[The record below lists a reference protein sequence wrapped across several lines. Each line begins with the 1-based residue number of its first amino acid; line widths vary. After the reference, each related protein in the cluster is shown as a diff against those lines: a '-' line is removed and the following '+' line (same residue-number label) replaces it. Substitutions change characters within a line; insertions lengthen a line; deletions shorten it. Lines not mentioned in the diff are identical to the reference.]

1 MGNRDER
8 DRKRK
13 ILLTLVALGLMSTLV
28 GIGTFSAFSSTTSN
42 DNNQFA
48 SGTVI
53 LSDNDAGAAMYSVS
67 GKKPGDSVQAC
78 ITLTYT
84 GTLAADV
91 KLYTTS
97 AIGALGQYLDMTVD
111 KGSGN
116 PAFPGCTGF
125 TLQSNIFTG
134 TLQGFAT
141 AHNSYANGILAYP
154 GAQTQWNQNDTLVYR
169 FTLTLQNNNNAQGLS
184 TGLHS
189 FTWEAQNQ

>member
-1 MGNRDER
+1 MAREGKDGRG
-8 DRKRK
+8 RK
-13 ILLTLVALGLMSTLV
+13 ILLTLVVIGVVSAVAGL
-28 GIGTFSAFSSTTSN
+28 GTFSAFSSTTSN
-42 DNNQFA
+42 GNNQFA
-48 SGTVI
+48 SGTVV

-67 GKKPGDSVQAC
+67 NRKPGDSVQTC

-84 GTLAADV
+84 GSLAADV

-116 PAFPGCTGF
+116 PAFPGCSGF
-125 TLQSNIFTG
+125 TFQSNVWTG
-134 TLQGFAT
+134 TLQAFAA
-141 AHNSYANGILAYP
+141 AHSGWANGILAYP
-154 GAQTQWNQNDTLVYR
+154 GSQTQWNQNDTLVYR
-169 FTLTLQNNNNAQGLS
+169 FTLTLQNNNGAQGLT